1 MSTQSDLNSVNPIE
15 AALQAIMRR
24 LDNLDEKL
32 QPLQPLQEKV
42 AMLEESRNT
51 SREIATASANCPPG
65 RTFFRPGAP
74 VSAASGAA
82 TTTASSAPAASAP
95 ASSTGFPPRLRVA
108 ANGAAA
114 SSRARAPT
122 GYYILLQSKEQGPY
136 PSARIT
142 IR

>member
-1 MSTQSDLNSVNPIE
+1 MSTQSDLNSINPIE

-24 LDNLDEKL
+24 MDNLDEKL

-51 SREIATASANCPPG
+51 SREIATALANRPPG
-65 RTFFRPGAP
+65 RT
-74 VSAASGAA
+74 S
-82 TTTASSAPAASAP
+82 TACSCLV
-95 ASSTGFPPRLRVA
+95 FRVA

-114 SSRARAPT
+114 SSRARAPA
-122 GYYILLQSKEQGPY
+122 GYYILLQPKEQGPY
-136 PSARIT
+136 PSAHIT

>member
-1 MSTQSDLNSVNPIE
+1 MSMQSDLNSVNPIE

-42 AMLEESRNT
+42 AMLEESGQ
-51 SREIATASANCPPG
+51 SPG
-65 RTFFRPGAP
+65 GGGLFLETCIHRR
-74 VSAASGAA
+74 
-82 TTTASSAPAASAP
+82 
-95 ASSTGFPPRLRVA
+95 FPPRLRVA
-108 ANGAAA
+108 ANGATA
-114 SSRARAPT
+114 SSRARAPA

-136 PSARIT
+136 PPARIT